1 MISTKALL
9 VIAAATMVPVT
20 AAVHAKAES
29 SGPKPS
35 ATQVITLG
43 TGGGPSYRDK
53 RAMSSNAVV
62 VGKDVYLVDTGDG
75 LMHRY
80 ASAGLDVGQVKA
92 VFITHHHFDH
102 NADLGALLTFR
113 WLAND
118 LIGAQSPPLPV
129 IGPPMTVGFVQ
140 HLAAAFRPTE
150 LAPVTIGG
158 TEPGPIALTVNAMDL
173 PGDLLEPKVI
183 YRDDKVTVTAVLNNH
198 YHYQAGSLSDRNAR
212 SYAFRFDTADRSI
225 VFTGD
230 TGPSPR
236 VEALARGADILVAEV
251 IDLPSIE
258 RQWRS
263 RDGSDG
269 AQVDALI
276 AHLRQD
282 HLTPEDV
289 GKMASSAKVGMVV
302 LNHLVPGYD
311 DETDPEIYARGVR
324 RYFTGRV
331 VVANDLDR
339 F

>member
-9 VIAAATMVPVT
+9 VIAAATMLPVS
-20 AAVHAKAES
+20 AAVHAKDE
-29 SGPKPS
+29 GRGKEQPI
-35 ATQVITLG
+35 TQVITLG

-53 RAMSSNAVV
+53 RVMSSNAVV

-102 NADLGALLTFR
+102 NADLGALLTYR

-118 LIGAQSPPLPV
+118 LLGGSGQPLPV

-150 LAPVTIGG
+150 LAPITIGG
-158 TEPGPIALTVNAMDL
+158 TEPGPIALTVKAQDL

-183 YRDDKVTVTAVLNNH
+183 YRDDKVTVTAVHNNH
-198 YHYQAGSLSDRNAR
+198 YHYQEGSAAARNAR

-236 VEALARGADILVAEV
+236 VEALAKGADILVAEV
-251 IDLPSIE
+251 IDLPKIE
-258 RQWRS
+258 QQWRS
-263 RDGSDG
+263 RGGSDQ

-302 LNHLVPGYD
+302 LNHLVPGWD
-311 DETDPEIYARGVR
+311 DETDPEAYARGVR

>member
-20 AAVHAKAES
+20 TAVHAKAES
-29 SGPKPS
+29 SGSKPS

-80 ASAGLDVGQVKA
+80 ASAELDVGQVKA

-158 TEPGPIALTVNAMDL
+158 TEPGPIALTANAMDL
-173 PGDLLEPKVI
+173 PGDLFEPKVI

-198 YHYQAGSLSDRNAR
+198 YHYQPGSASDRNAR

-236 VEALARGADILVAEV
+236 VEALAQGADILVAEV

>member
-29 SGPKPS
+29 SGSKAS

-43 TGGGPSYRDK
+43 TGGGPAYRDK

-102 NADLGALLTFR
+102 NGDLGALLTFR

-129 IGPPMTVGFVQ
+129 IGPPLTVGFVQ

-198 YHYQAGSLSDRNAR
+198 YHYQAGSASDRNAR

-236 VEALARGADILVAEV
+236 VEALAKGADILVAEV

-282 HLTPEDV
+282 HLTPKDV
-289 GKMASSAKVGMVV
+289 GKMASSAKVGTVV
-302 LNHLVPGYD
+302 LNHLVPGWD
-311 DETDPEIYARGVR
+311 DETDPEIYARDVR
-324 RYFTGRV
+324 HHFNGRV

>member
-20 AAVHAKAES
+20 TAVHAKAES

-43 TGGGPSYRDK
+43 TGGGPAYRDK

-129 IGPPMTVGFVQ
+129 IGPPMTIGFVQ

-183 YRDDKVTVTAVLNNH
+183 YRDDKITVTAVLNNH

-236 VEALARGADILVAEV
+236 VDALARGADILVAEV

-258 RQWRS
+258 QQWRS

-311 DETDPEIYARGVR
+311 DETDPELYARGVR

>member
-183 YRDDKVTVTAVLNNH
+183 YRDDKVTVTAALNNH

>member
-1 MISTKALL
+1 MISRKLLL
-9 VIAAATMVPVT
+9 VIAAATMLPVSF
-20 AAVHAKAES
+20 AVHAQDKGGIKKQHS
-29 SGPKPS
+29 
-35 ATQVITLG
+35 TQFITLG
-43 TGGGPSYRDK
+43 TGGGPAYRDK
-53 RAMSSNAVV
+53 RAMSSSAVV
-62 VGKDVYLVDTGDG
+62 VGSDVYIVDTGDG

-118 LIGAQSPPLPV
+118 LLGESSQPLPV

-150 LAPVTIGG
+150 LAPITIGG
-158 TEPGPIALTVNAMDL
+158 TEPAPIALSVNALDL

-198 YHYQAGSLSDRNAR
+198 YHYREDSAAARNAR

-236 VEALARGADILVAEV
+236 VEALAKGADILVAEV
-251 IDLPSIE
+251 IVLPMIE
-258 RQWRS
+258 QQWRS
-263 RDGSDG
+263 RGGSDR

-302 LNHLVPGYD
+302 LNHLVPGWD
-311 DETDPEIYARGVR
+311 DETDQEAYARGVR